1 MRAPKFRMLS
11 IYDLNIK
18 SLVKPQS
25 GCSEAPGKSE
35 RQSFELAR
43 FLSLLGISP
52 PFFFL
57 LLFPFEVLVQR
68 HPAQA
73 TFKHISVASNVCIL
87 AFGLI
92 AYYCLSAFMLYI
104 LDLLNMKVNFPH
116 MSGSGGRC
124 SSSYFDHVLR
134 GDQERKESGFVEM

>member
-1 MRAPKFRMLS
+1 MLS
-11 IYDLNIK
+11 IYDEVK

-57 LLFPFEVLVQR
+57 PLFPFEVLVQR

-73 TFKHISVASNVCIL
+73 TFKNISVASNVCIL

-92 AYYCLSAFMLYI
+92 AHLFERLYAVYFGLVEHESQFPPPDWIRWTEDALLI
-104 LDLLNMKVNFPH
+104 LIT
-116 MSGSGGRC
+116 C
-124 SSSYFDHVLR
+124 
-134 GDQERKESGFVEM
+134 